1 MNSNKSNEIKEK
13 ARNISQLDP
22 IEDNDD
28 EDDEISSVI
37 TDSSV
42 GKKCMPKKNDQF
54 IINTSTFCFYL
65 LYSIRH

>member
-1 MNSNKSNEIKEK
+1 MNSNKSSEIKEK
-13 ARNISQLDP
+13 TRNISQLDP

-42 GKKCMPKKNDQF
+42 GKKYMPKKYM
-54 IINTSTFCFYL
+54 TS
-65 LYSIRH
+65 SS